1 MSDTIQGK
9 PLCRGFFFDHAKSI
23 IEETCPHLSYS
34 AGLLGYGSDVL
45 GYDDAMSR
53 DHMWGP
59 RFYLFLRPEDMAYR
73 KPLMDAF
80 SRKLP
85 YTYRG
90 FSVHFTAPDP
100 NDNGVR
106 HAQSITEGPVS
117 PLIFITTFDDYLTEQ
132 LGRADLSS
140 LTPAMW
146 LSFSEHRLLSLVSAD
161 WYADGLDCGRRLDTL
176 RFYPDPVKRYLIA
189 SQWDTIASEQAFM
202 RRCGDCGD
210 EIGSR
215 LVCGRIAERL
225 MRLCFLYRETY
236 APYSKWFGTA
246 FGRLDVNPAIGQ
258 ALAEAFSA
266 KDMEEREA
274 RLIEAQLCTAVL
286 HNESGLTAP
295 VDVQAE
301 DYYGRPIRVIFA
313 DKLAEAVTDTLVGTA
328 LAGVPLFGSF
338 SQVGGLS
345 ALSDE
350 VDCHPHV
357 AALYE
362 GFIHP

>member
-1 MSDTIQGK
+1 MSDIIQGK
-9 PLCRGFFFDHAKSI
+9 PLCRGFFFDHAKFI
-23 IEETCPHLSYS
+23 IEETCPNLPYS

-45 GYDDAMSR
+45 GYDDAVSQ

-59 RFYLFLRPEDMAYR
+59 RFYLFLRREDLGYKAT
-73 KPLMDAF
+73 LLDAF
-80 SRKLP
+80 SHKLP
-85 YTYRG
+85 YTYQG

-106 HAQSITEGPVS
+106 HAQYITEGPVN
-117 PLIFITTFDDYLTEQ
+117 PLIFLTTFDEYLTEQ
-132 LGRADLSS
+132 LGTADLDS

-146 LSFSEHRLLSLVSAD
+146 LAFSEHRLLSLALAD
-161 WYADGLDCGRRLDTL
+161 WYVDGLDCAGRLAPL

-189 SQWDTIASEQAFM
+189 SCWDTLASEQAFL

-210 EIGSR
+210 ELGSR
-215 LVCGRIAERL
+215 LVCGRMAERL
-225 MRLCFLYRETY
+225 MRLCFLYRDTY

-258 ALAEAFSA
+258 ALAGALSA
-266 KDMEEREA
+266 NDVDEREA
-274 RLIEAQLCTAVL
+274 RLLEAQLLTAAL

-295 VDVQAE
+295 VEVRVS
-301 DYYGRPIRVIFA
+301 DYYGRASRVIYA
-313 DKLAEAVTDTLVGTA
+313 DKLAEAVAETLVGTA
-328 LAGVPLFGSF
+328 LEGVPLFGSF

-357 AALYE
+357 AALYAS
-362 GFIHP
+362 FMKP